1 MGLEQ
6 SIEVTAEDNAK
17 EKSKTALDK
26 HFDSLRLNTSA
37 FPDETLNQMIQQGD
51 YLATLAMRFRND
63 MRRTQQPTGKQLPIA
78 QQTIE
83 ENRQLTGIGEPPI
96 NPDMISPDMIA
107 GIGSPDMMPQSQPI
121 GSGVGQL
128 PAPMMMAAGGGLIE
142 LAGGGEV
149 IPYQNEGLVE
159 GRNYDPYTDV
169 PFSKRSGLQKA
180 IGFGGEKLG
189 QYVDYVEED
198 PITAGIATLGTAAS
212 FYPPIRMGWGG
223 VKGAYNIAKNPGM
236 FKGALGKATEF
247 GKKFFTRSPHTRKQ
261 RKVFDKKYK
270 NLSDED
276 LAKIWFGKNK
286 RGTPNKEARE
296 LHEIFKDTKF
306 PTGKRPVGM
315 SYKNIGR
322 DIRAQI
328 GKRTFSYGRTAAT
341 AGGLTGT
348 AKGIESLMDT
358 SNQTKAGEKPEDA
371 GGADGDD
378 LTQAQTEVDKLSDGE
393 KSSIWNSIKDRFG
406 VAMKDQDFN
415 RFLMLTG
422 LTLASGKAAN
432 IAEAAVTSFP
442 SYMKAKQDEPKLALE
457 GRKLDIQEDYYKGV
471 VQAKALEHGISQN
484 DIFKAIT
491 ESDELPLLINE
502 SIAALKEE
510 KATMMPFDDDG
521 PTQKEINDR
530 AAMVVSNW
538 VDRAFVPLGRTSPT
552 SEGIAGGIPEDTI
565 AKMSEGDREYLR
577 GLLTERA
584 TRPPA

>member
-17 EKSKTALDK
+17 EKSKTEVDRLFENLKLDFK
-26 HFDSLRLNTSA
+26 TYPNEKL
-37 FPDETLNQMIQQGD
+37 EQMAPYD
-51 YLATLAMRFRND
+51 YLATMALRFRNG
-63 MRRTQQPTGKQLPIA
+63 MHRSQQSMAEQPLPIA
-78 QQTIE
+78 HQTVAE
-83 ENRQLTGIGEPPI
+83 SRQLAGIGAPPI

-107 GIGSPDMMPQSQPI
+107 GIGSPDMMPQPQPI

-169 PFSKRSGLQKA
+169 PFSERNWAQNW

-198 PITAGIATLGTAAS
+198 PYTAGLATLGTAAS
-212 FYPPIRMGWGG
+212 VYPPLRMGWGG
-223 VKGAYNIAKNPGM
+223 VKGAYNIAKNPAM

-261 RKVFDKKYK
+261 REAFDKKYK

-276 LAKIWFGKNK
+276 LAKLWFRKNK
-286 RGTPNKEARE
+286 DGTPTKEAKE
-296 LHEIFKDTKF
+296 IHEIFKDTKF
-306 PTGKRPVGM
+306 VTGKRPVGM
-315 SYKNIGR
+315 SNKNIGA

-328 GKRTFSYGRTAAT
+328 GGRTFSPGRTAAT
-341 AGGLTGT
+341 AAGLTGT

-358 SNQTKAGEKPEDA
+358 SNQTKAGEKPE
-371 GGADGDD
+371 GADGGEGEGDD
-378 LTQAQTEVDKLSDGE
+378 LNQAQNEVDKLSDGE
-393 KSSIWNSIKDRFG
+393 KGSIWNSIKDRFG
-406 VAMKDQDFN
+406 VALKDQDFN

-432 IAEAAVTSFP
+432 IAEAAVMSFP

-457 GRKLDIQEDYYKGV
+457 ERKLDITEDHYKAV
-471 VQAKALEHGISQN
+471 AKAKSLEYGVSQS

-491 ESDELPLLINE
+491 ESTELPILIDRAL
-502 SIAALKEE
+502 AAAEEE
-510 KATMMPFDDDG
+510 KATMMPFDDDKL
-521 PTQKEINDR
+521 TQDEINTTT
-530 AAMVVSNW
+530 AMVISNFI
-538 VDRAFVPLGRTSPT
+538 DRGMVRPSPT
-552 SEGIAGGIPEDTI
+552 REGVVGGIPE
-565 AKMSEGDREYLR
+565 RNLV
-577 GLLTERA
+577 GLPEDVIERIGVLEAERA